1 MPAFPAFRA
10 IVIGGGVVG
19 CAVLYELA
27 RRGIDALLIESEP
40 DIGEGTSKANSAI
53 VHTGFDATPG
63 TWEAQ
68 LLRRASA
75 LWPTVISDLEIPYL
89 AVGAL
94 MLARTPEERDRL
106 AGSYATNAASM
117 GVSTK
122 LLSRDEL
129 WQVAP
134 YVTGEAMAAL
144 SIPGE
149 GVIDPFWLTRAYA
162 GAAVANGAELLLGRQ
177 VTGIELARDSV
188 VVQLDDGSQIAGLQA
203 FNCAGL
209 ASDIVARL
217 GGDASFAI
225 RPRKGQ
231 FLVSEETHGVDQIVL
246 PLPGPGGK
254 GMLVTPIVFGGLLL
268 GPTAEDQE
276 DKGDRGTTSEA
287 REQVLEHCRSLVP
300 AVEQMVPIR
309 QFAGVRAV
317 SSTGDYVLRPSSGGD
332 RLFHVAGIRST
343 GISASPAIAEHVVA
357 WAIRERGWSSPARTA
372 PVTPPRHP
380 GPDEAG
386 EVVCL
391 CRSISRGEVAAACR
405 GPVGA
410 TTLDGLK
417 RRCGISFGDC
427 QGNLCAARAAQ
438 VAAAARDQ
446 PVEALLK
453 HRAGSWLFATGP
465 SVPAGG
471 SSGDGPGRPHPGNQ
485 RSELLVIGGG
495 LAGVGAALAALLIE
509 RECALGG
516 AFRSCLTY
524 MATEQ
529 ERAALAELDTAI
541 AAERVDLWRGATVVG
556 LLPIPVGWRA
566 LVQDA
571 LGMVEIETEQVVL
584 ATGGYVQPREHLPI
598 AGPRGS
604 GVVTSDYVHAALDRG
619 LLPGRSAVVVGGGRC
634 ARAATER
641 LRAAGVEIRAELEAD
656 GGSPPVEEVRGD
668 RRLQAVKVA
677 EEWLEA
683 DTLVLAHRLLPAP
696 FLLRGLGLV
705 DGRPDQPAPVNADG
719 ATPLPGLWAAGS
731 CVRPDIDHVASLA
744 DGLALG
750 FRLAASRASAL

>member
-1 MPAFPAFRA
+1 
-10 IVIGGGVVG
+10 
-19 CAVLYELA
+19 
-27 RRGIDALLIESEP
+27 
-40 DIGEGTSKANSAI
+40 
-53 VHTGFDATPG
+53 
-63 TWEAQ
+63 
-68 LLRRASA
+68 
-75 LWPTVISDLEIPYL
+75 
-89 AVGAL
+89 
-94 MLARTPEERDRL
+94 
-106 AGSYATNAASM
+106 
-117 GVSTK
+117 
-122 LLSRDEL
+122 
-129 WQVAP
+129 
-134 YVTGEAMAAL
+134 
-144 SIPGE
+144 
-149 GVIDPFWLTRAYA
+149 
-162 GAAVANGAELLLGRQ
+162 
-177 VTGIELARDSV
+177 
-188 VVQLDDGSQIAGLQA
+188 
-203 FNCAGL
+203 
-209 ASDIVARL
+209 
-217 GGDASFAI
+217 
-225 RPRKGQ
+225 
-231 FLVSEETHGVDQIVL
+231 
-246 PLPGPGGK
+246 
-254 GMLVTPIVFGGLLL
+254 
-268 GPTAEDQE
+268 
-276 DKGDRGTTSEA
+276 
-287 REQVLEHCRSLVP
+287 
-300 AVEQMVPIR
+300 
-309 QFAGVRAV
+309 
-317 SSTGDYVLRPSSGGD
+317 
-332 RLFHVAGIRST
+332 
-343 GISASPAIAEHVVA
+343 
-357 WAIRERGWSSPARTA
+357 
-372 PVTPPRHP
+372 
-380 GPDEAG
+380 
-386 EVVCL
+386 
-391 CRSISRGEVAAACR
+391 
-405 GPVGA
+405 
-410 TTLDGLK
+410 
-417 RRCGISFGDC
+417 
-427 QGNLCAARAAQ
+427 

-465 SVPAGG
+465 SVPADG
-471 SSGDGPGRPHPGNQ
+471 SSGDGSARPHPGNQ

-495 LAGVGAALAALLIE
+495 LAGVGAALAASRAGLTPLLIE

-516 AFRSCLTY
+516 AFRSCLTH